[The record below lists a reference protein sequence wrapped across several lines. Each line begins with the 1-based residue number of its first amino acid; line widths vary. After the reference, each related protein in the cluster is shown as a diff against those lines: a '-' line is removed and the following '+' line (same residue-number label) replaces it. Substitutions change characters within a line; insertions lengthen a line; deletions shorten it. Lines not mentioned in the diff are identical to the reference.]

1 MESKNIKVI
10 DEHGIDRNANII
22 FSMDVDGSDYA
33 VYWIERDSE
42 NDNIFVSKL
51 IKNLD
56 NTSNM
61 INIEDT
67 MEKGKIVE
75 IVKELIKY
83 SIDNENDK
91 LSTNSVVLPSGKNVS
106 FSSVIINKEQNI
118 NVQKTYITTV
128 KKSVVKVTSEYYDV
142 KVNEPVV
149 SENVPEIFPVTG
161 TTSVLS
167 NEPEIHSVSPVIEP
181 IPVEIPKVVEPV
193 VVSATPEMVSPMP
206 TPVVAEP
213 VVPVIPVEVASN
225 TVQSAVVSPIQE
237 PVLPEVTPVVSS
249 AIQPEVVPV
258 VPVVEPSVVAS
269 TPEVVAP
276 VAPVVS
282 TPSPAPVVAEPI
294 APVVPEPVAVVE
306 EPKDN
311 TLVFDAS
318 NETNLNVALGEVSK
332 ESTLPVED
340 VSVIREFGEETPK
353 VEPSVVATPD
363 VVNNTTVVDPE
374 NVSKAGFANNKFFM
388 FIAIAFFLAS
398 CVFLGYEVFN
408 YFQIK

>member
-51 IKNLD
+51 IKNFD

-91 LSTNSVVLPSGKNVS
+91 LSTNSVVLPSGKTVG

-142 KVNEPVV
+142 KVSEPVV
-149 SENVPEIFPVTG
+149 SESVPEIFPVTG
-161 TTSVLS
+161 TTTVLPS
-167 NEPEIHSVSPVIEP
+167 
-181 IPVEIPKVVEPV
+181 EPV
-193 VVSATPEMVSPMP
+193 KIGRAHV
-206 TPVVAEP
+206 
-213 VVPVIPVEVASN
+213 
-225 TVQSAVVSPIQE
+225 
-237 PVLPEVTPVVSS
+237 
-249 AIQPEVVPV
+249 
-258 VPVVEPSVVAS
+258 
-269 TPEVVAP
+269 
-276 VAPVVS
+276 
-282 TPSPAPVVAEPI
+282 
-294 APVVPEPVAVVE
+294 
-306 EPKDN
+306 
-311 TLVFDAS
+311 
-318 NETNLNVALGEVSK
+318 
-332 ESTLPVED
+332 
-340 VSVIREFGEETPK
+340 
-353 VEPSVVATPD
+353 
-363 VVNNTTVVDPE
+363 
-374 NVSKAGFANNKFFM
+374 
-388 FIAIAFFLAS
+388 
-398 CVFLGYEVFN
+398 
-408 YFQIK
+408 